1 MEREDELLK
10 EVEKIRK
17 ILEPPPPEPPP
28 ENFVEEFKDFLAK
41 YKVLG
46 LAVAFILG
54 IYLGQLVQSLVNNL
68 IMPIVELALP
78 NIEWNQIEI
87 GPFGI
92 GAFIGDLITFI
103 IIALVVFVIV
113 KVANRAGI
121 K

>member
-17 ILEPPPPEPPP
+17 ILEPPPPEPAP
-28 ENFVEEFKDFLAK
+28 ENFVEEFKDFLSK

-54 IYLGQLVQSLVNNL
+54 VYLGQLVQSLVSNL
-68 IMPIVELALP
+68 IMPIVELILP
-78 NIEWNQIEI
+78 NVEWNQIEI
-87 GPFGI
+87 GPFGV
-92 GAFIGDLITFI
+92 GAFAGDLLTFI
-103 IIALVVFVIV
+103 IIAFVVFVIV
-113 KVANRAGI
+113 KVANRADI